1 VREVAPSPEGPT
13 SGHRGDESAGARAVR
28 IQRIARGAVADLDWV
43 AVEEPLEIRVERR
56 PFAITLR
63 TPGHDRELALGF
75 LLAEGVIDSSAEVV
89 SLHVEPAPLDGASR
103 GERVEVTLGEG
114 ALDRWASRKVERE
127 LRVTSACGACGKPTL
142 EDLWA
147 GVGRKVAPM
156 DLDPAM
162 VPSLL
167 QEMQAR
173 QDLFQRTGGLH
184 AAAAFDRTGRCFG
197 VFEDIGRHNAVDKLV
212 GSLAD
217 RPQPLA
223 GIILV
228 VSGRA
233 GFEIVQKAAMAGAP
247 VLIAVGAASSLA
259 VELAVEAGMELVCF
273 AGSPGAHRHLG
284 LG

>member
-1 VREVAPSPEGPT
+1 MREVAPRPEDPT
-13 SGHRGDESAGARAVR
+13 SGHPGDEPAGARAVR
-28 IQRIARGAVADLDWV
+28 VQRLARGAAADLDWV

-75 LLAEGVIDSSAEVV
+75 LLAEGVIDSLADVG
-89 SLHVEPAPLDGASR
+89 SLGVEAAPPDAVAR
-103 GERVEVTLGEG
+103 GERVEVTLGEP
-114 ALDRWASRKVERE
+114 ALDRWARRKVERE

-142 EDLWA
+142 EDLWG
-147 GVGRKVAPM
+147 GVGGKVAPI

-167 QEMQAR
+167 HEMQVR
-173 QDLFQRTGGLH
+173 QILFQRTGGIH
-184 AAAAFDRTGRCFG
+184 AAAAFDPTGRCLG

-223 GIILV
+223 GSILV

-247 VLIAVGAASSLA
+247 VLVAVGAASSLA
-259 VELAVEAGMELVCF
+259 VELAVEAGMELLCF

-284 LG
+284 PA